1 MYYYAFTLRKTR
13 HPITQEDYCVFVAKL
28 LECNPTLTI
37 IEAHYEQTKGLH
49 YHAMFLSNFRLKE
62 TDVRKVGIKK
72 GNYYKLTGWSYRLN
86 DITHYEGWMNYIRK
100 DTKKEIINHFMA
112 TEHVRGLTQQDREQY
127 AKAQLH
133 IVDDSGSEDDG
144 TEWYYKTRLV

>member
-13 HPITQEDYCVFVAKL
+13 HPITQEDYCIFVAKL

-37 IEAHYEQTKGLH
+37 IESHFEQTNGLH
-49 YHAMFLSNFRLKE
+49 YHAMFSSNFRLKSSN
-62 TDVRKVGIKK
+62 VKK
-72 GNYYKLTGWSYRLN
+72 LGFKSGWSYRLN
-86 DITHYEGWMNYIRK
+86 EVTHYEGWMNYIRK
-100 DTKKEIINHFMA
+100 DTKREAINHFMA
-112 TEHVRGLTQQDREQY
+112 TEHIPGVRQDDREKY

-133 IVDDSGSEDDG
+133 IVDDSCSEDEG

>member
-13 HPITQEDYCVFVAKL
+13 HPITQEDYCVFMAKL
-28 LECNPTLTI
+28 LDCNRTLTI
-37 IEAHYEQTKGLH
+37 IEAHYEQTRGLH
-49 YHAMFLSNFRLKE
+49 LHAMLSSNFRLK
-62 TDVRKVGIKK
+62 TSNVRKVGFKS
-72 GNYYKLTGWSYRLN
+72 GWSYRLN
-86 DITHYEGWMNYIRK
+86 DVTHYEGWMNYIRK

-133 IVDDSGSEDDG
+133 IVDDSGSEDEG